1 MNPRETEPKDMD
13 SKNLLTTLSA
23 FAEAYTNACK
33 PICRELGMPQMAF
46 DILMFL
52 SNNPEHCTAKEIS
65 KYRGFKENIISV
77 NVNKLVTEG
86 YLLRQSDRED
96 RRRVRLLCTEKA
108 VAIIKQGR
116 EIQEQFVRQI
126 QQGLSAEELRIHSHC
141 MQTIAAN
148 AQRLLEQK
156 GQ

>member
-1 MNPRETEPKDMD
+1 MD
-13 SKNLLTTLSA
+13 SKNLLATLSA
-23 FAEAYTNACK
+23 FAEAYTIACK

-96 RRRVRLLCTEKA
+96 RRKVRLLCTEKA
-108 VAIIKQGR
+108 AAIIKQGR
-116 EIQEQFVRQI
+116 EIQERFVRQI
-126 QQGLSAEELRIHSHC
+126 QQGLSAEELRIHTHC
-141 MQTIAAN
+141 METIAAN
-148 AQRLLEQK
+148 AKRLLEQK

>member
-1 MNPRETEPKDMD
+1 MFMD
-13 SKNLLTTLSA
+13 SKNILIALSA
-23 FAEAYTNACK
+23 FAEAYSDACK

-52 SNNPEHCTAKEIS
+52 ANNPEHCTAKEIS

-96 RRRVRLLCTEKA
+96 RRKVRLLCTEKA
-108 VAIIKQGR
+108 TAIVKRGR
-116 EIQEQFVRQI
+116 EMQERFFRRM
-126 QQGLSAEELRIHSHC
+126 QQGLTTEELRIHAHC
-141 MQTIAAN
+141 METIAAN
-148 AQRLLEQK
+148 AQQLLEQK
-156 GQ
+156 GQA

>member
-1 MNPRETEPKDMD
+1 MERK
-13 SKNLLTTLSA
+13 TTLTALRTLS
-23 FAEAYTNACK
+23 EAYCCACK

-65 KYRGFKENIISV
+65 RFRGFKENIISV

-86 YLLRQSDRED
+86 YLLRQSDQAD
-96 RRRVRLLCTEKA
+96 RRKVRLLCTEKA
-108 VAIIKQGR
+108 AVIVKRGR
-116 EIQEQFVRQI
+116 EIQERFIRQM

-141 MQTIAAN
+141 METITAN
-148 AQRLLEQK
+148 AKQLLEQK
-156 GQ
+156 GQE